1 MRKAIIG
8 VLLASCFATG
18 MAQAEDR
25 SATVNIDGIVNGP
38 DEGNCS
44 VLPSS
49 HAIELSGTI
58 DHLPVQDGSASH
70 VNSIFTIA
78 VVGDELCMEKVNASQ
93 IGLKFSGTLDDANGT
108 VLANTDTSAGA
119 AKGVGIGLYEPDGS
133 PRNINT
139 YHVVVTNE
147 RLVNLGLKMVQLN
160 GRTPEAGTVHGAL
173 TIEIER
179 L

>member
-1 MRKAIIG
+1 MRKAIFG

-18 MAQAEDR
+18 MAHAEDR

-49 HAIELSGTI
+49 HAIELSGSI
-58 DHLPVQDGSASH
+58 DHLPVQDGSAPH
-70 VNSIFTIA
+70 VNSTFTVAVGGDTLCQQKIA
-78 VVGDELCMEKVNASQ
+78 AHQ

-119 AKGVGIGLYEPDGS
+119 AKGVGIGLYESDGS

-139 YHVVVTNE
+139 YHVVVTND
-147 RLVNLGLKMVQLN
+147 RLVSLGLKMVQLN

>member
-18 MAQAEDR
+18 IAQAQDH

-38 DEGNCS
+38 VEGGCFIF
-44 VLPSS
+44 PST
-49 HAIELSGTI
+49 HTIELSGTI
-58 DHLPVQDGSASH
+58 DHLPVQDGSATS
-70 VNSIFTIA
+70 VNSTFTVAVSGDMSCQEKIA
-78 VVGDELCMEKVNASQ
+78 ARQ
-93 IGLKFSGTLDDANGT
+93 IGLKFTGTLDDANGT

-119 AKGVGIGLYEPDGS
+119 AKGVGIGLYESDGS

-139 YHVVVTNE
+139 YHVVVTKDS
-147 RLVNLGLKMVQLN
+147 LVSLGLKMVQLN